1 MINWIK
7 ANDSAIDAATICS
20 NALLY
25 VISGDIKHRDITGD
39 IWYSV
44 GAAEDR
50 TIENLSTATNV
61 LGARSSIQSI
71 RSRNHLYYTHI
82 HLYIYIVPDRKSGFP
97 WFKVPENIFLYK
109 KSGIYC
115 RHLWQ
120 KTPYYTA
127 LPYGY
132 YNTNG
137 CIIYRVLSKPNL
149 HEGDGT
155 CVLRHAYLPMI
166 IPPARIQAGAHK
178 ALTFFFHARMGCS
191 FAGGRLPCPW
201 YSIWIVQFSATLGN
215 FTFNAWKLHLLLMET
230 SLFMRWC
237 LEFRIGPCSI
247 YSDLVYLDISG
258 HPHALAMLWLRIG
271 HVLPRNCCITICP
284 CRPGQKTT

>member
-61 LGARSSIQSI
+61 LGARSSIQST

-82 HLYIYIVPDRKSGFP
+82 YIYIHSTWQEVWFP
-97 WFKVPENIFLYK
+97 LVKVPENIFLYK

-115 RHLWQ
+115 KHLWQ

-127 LPYGY
+127 LRYGY

-137 CIIYRVLSKPNL
+137 CIIYRVVSQAESAWRRWYLCIK
-149 HEGDGT
+149 T
-155 CVLRHAYLPMI
+155 CI
-166 IPPARIQAGAHK
+166 SAHDNPTCPHPSWGSQS
-178 ALTFFFHARMGCS
+178 LDLFF
-191 FAGGRLPCPW
+191 PC
-201 YSIWIVQFSATLGN
+201 QNG
-215 FTFNAWKLHLLLMET
+215 M
-230 SLFMRWC
+230 
-237 LEFRIGPCSI
+237 
-247 YSDLVYLDISG
+247 
-258 HPHALAMLWLRIG
+258 
-271 HVLPRNCCITICP
+271 
-284 CRPGQKTT
+284 

>member
-1 MINWIK
+1 M
-7 ANDSAIDAATICS
+7 
-20 NALLY
+20 
-25 VISGDIKHRDITGD
+25 
-39 IWYSV
+39 YS
-44 GAAEDR
+44 
-50 TIENLSTATNV
+50 
-61 LGARSSIQSI
+61 
-71 RSRNHLYYTHI
+71 
-82 HLYIYIVPDRKSGFP
+82 P
-97 WFKVPENIFLYK
+97 
-109 KSGIYC
+109 
-115 RHLWQ
+115 
-120 KTPYYTA
+120 
-127 LPYGY
+127 
-132 YNTNG
+132 
-137 CIIYRVLSKPNL
+137 KPNL

-258 HPHALAMLWLRIG
+258 HIWTSSCSCHAVTADK
-271 HVLPRNCCITICP
+271 P
-284 CRPGQKTT
+284 CFAEELLHNDLSLQTRSRDTLNPKSV